1 MYNLLSHQIIRF
13 ILVGGL
19 NTAFSYSVYAG
30 LIYIGL
36 NYIIANFCSLVLGIL
51 FSFRTQGALVF
62 NNRDGRLIFR
72 FAGLWA
78 LLFVLNIGL
87 IYILMRV
94 GLNAYAAGAVA
105 LVPITVTSY
114 FVQKVM
120 VFRVKTS
127 SDVAESS

>member
-30 LIYIGL
+30 LMYIGL
-36 NYIIANFCSLVLGIL
+36 NYIIANFCALVLGIL

-62 NNRDGRLIFR
+62 NNLDGRLIFR
-72 FAGLWA
+72 FAGSWA

-87 IYILMRV
+87 IYILMRA